1 MELDMLVKTLMKT
14 IVILDNTLTQRID
27 KSKDENE
34 KLKYTNLR
42 NIVGD
47 IREDCARLIARMQH
61 GKTY

>member
-1 MELDMLVKTLMKT
+1 MKT